1 MTAGRPSF
9 PPPAPPSLQ
18 RHSHPA
24 AYNLTRP
31 PSGQLTARC
40 RSVCLIHSVGT
51 HRVFALLIICSLL
64 LAPFL
69 LSAVWLRSEAAADLS
84 SVFLSVLCLKSRVS
98 SQGNT
103 ECLKAIFMW
112 TLQKRDNYTSS
123 QSATNVFMLYT
134 EEILYFFTLCRFWK
148 KYFKVFN
155 LLNLKCHSAQIHPT
169 TCDCVL
175 FIKII
180 INLHFLTVLPPSS
193 IVLSYLLEVI
203 QNPSSQSVTEAYLTC
218 FTASWIQYFAGTFFL
233 NTRISLY
240 TVGFWCCTPVCAF
253 SWRHKARQR
262 SCLQSFTSFYTSLCV
277 NQAGESRTKRLSPKQ
292 SSLFLYCPSEESASP
307 STLLSGAYIKPN
319 VYFFFTPQCWGD
331 I

>member
-1 MTAGRPSF
+1 MTAGRPPF

-98 SQGNT
+98 SQENT

-112 TLQKRDNYTSS
+112 TLQKWDNYTSS
-123 QSATNVFMLYT
+123 QSATNVFMPYT
-134 EEILYFFTLCRFWK
+134 EETLYFYNLCRFWK
-148 KYFKVFN
+148 KYFKVFS

-180 INLHFLTVLPPSS
+180 INLHFLMILPPSS

-203 QNPSSQSVTEAYLTC
+203 QNPSSQSATEAYLTC
-218 FTASWIQYFAGTFFL
+218 FTASWIQYFAGTFL
-233 NTRISLY
+233 EI
-240 TVGFWCCTPVCAF
+240 
-253 SWRHKARQR
+253 Q
-262 SCLQSFTSFYTSLCV
+262 
-277 NQAGESRTKRLSPKQ
+277 E
-292 SSLFLYCPSEESASP
+292 
-307 STLLSGAYIKPN
+307 
-319 VYFFFTPQCWGD
+319 
-331 I
+331 

>member
-9 PPPAPPSLQ
+9 PPSTPPSLQ

-64 LAPFL
+64 LAPFFPLCCLTPERSSCRFKPCVPFCSL
-69 LSAVWLRSEAAADLS
+69 LEES
-84 SVFLSVLCLKSRVS
+84 
-98 SQGNT
+98 
-103 ECLKAIFMW
+103 CLKAIFMW
-112 TLQKRDNYTSS
+112 TLQKWDNYTSS
-123 QSATNVFMLYT
+123 QSATNVFMPYT
-134 EEILYFFTLCRFWK
+134 EETLYFYTLCRFWK

-155 LLNLKCHSAQIHPT
+155 LLNLKCHSAQVHPT

-203 QNPSSQSVTEAYLTC
+203 QNPSSQSATEAYLTC